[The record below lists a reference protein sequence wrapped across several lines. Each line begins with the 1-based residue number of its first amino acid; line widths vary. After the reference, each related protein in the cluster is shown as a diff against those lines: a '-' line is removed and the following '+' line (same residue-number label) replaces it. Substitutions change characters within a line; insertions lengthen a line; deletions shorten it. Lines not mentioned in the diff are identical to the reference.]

1 MKDRIAL
8 LAAAFWWGS
17 LATIGFL
24 VVPMLFARLGSPA
37 VAGNMAGQ
45 LFAAQTW
52 VALACGLV
60 LLVHFRAQAG
70 ERHRLRP
77 RGRSS
82 AGSLTALLLAL
93 AAAVRGGAADPGARE
108 PQALACRSA
117 APCTWVNGSAP
128 ASCSGAWAA
137 GRPDQAFQKLVIQRA
152 GRMNRKRRLRRPARA
167 SGGLHSP

>member
-8 LAAAFWWGS
+8 LVAAFWWGS
-17 LATIGFL
+17 LSTIGFL

-70 ERHRLRP
+70 ERMDAAARTIT
-77 RGRSS
+77 GWVV
-82 AGSLTALLLAL
+82 TALLLAL
-93 AAAVRGGAADPGARE
+93 LQQYAVAPRILARE
-108 PQALACRSA
+108 DLRLWHSL
-117 APCTWVNGSAP
+117 GSAMYLGQWLC
-128 ASCSGAWAA
+128 AGVVLWRMGRRAA
-137 GRPDQAFQKLVIQRA
+137 
-152 GRMNRKRRLRRPARA
+152 
-167 SGGLHSP
+167 